1 MVDSATE
8 FRKNGFNDEDAAQLA
23 RISSMFQ
30 NVADETISAGDSAQ
44 FLISQLIAFNQTGGD
59 VEANAMHIADSLN
72 EVANQFAVGTGDLAT
87 GLKVVASSSA
97 GMGNS
102 LEETIGL
109 LVSITEQTKN
119 ASKSARSVNSI
130 MSNLAQVLDEGSS
143 NGKKIIEIF
152 EDLGLQMYDT
162 NGQLKSGFD
171 LLEELSGKWNT
182 LDGNTQKYIATTIA
196 GTTQLNG
203 FLALMN
209 NFSHAIDATD
219 TALDSQGS
227 AIQENDRYMESI
239 SAKLAQLNST
249 FQNFANNVISSDL
262 VKVLLDIANGLLKI
276 ANTPLGQVVTQI
288 TLLSAIGWGAT
299 SLVNA
304 LGIFQAASGQFYN
317 FARMLKDVAFAAS
330 GAQGP
335 LAGVAAEGLTLTTAL
350 GGALPVIVAVA
361 GALVVGGVLW
371 KATEDIRKSYEEL
384 TNEIQISTDKIQD
397 NKDRLAEINNMG
409 WNEKTPEIVAEKEA
423 LEKENQELQNQID
436 KLDELAKKKLT
447 KSAKNT
453 LAAGT
458 VSESKYGVTG
468 IVGEYAGMMSELEGK
483 GFDTLDELIEYLT
496 DRIPRAQAKTKE
508 GLEELGVSFG
518 KVRVEVDKNGQ
529 EYEEAL
535 IEKAN
540 ELHSVLE
547 TTHELNDEQ
556 IKDYEEITS
565 KLEDVADAHDV
576 LADGAT
582 DARDALDQLTGAY
595 EENSSQAAFNA
606 ENTALTKE
614 QVNELISKYPQLK
627 AAIQQ
632 VNGVN
637 YLNVESLK
645 AVTGASEQ
653 EVASMYD
660 AIAATVAFNNT
671 QLDLSQQVAEIY
683 RLGEAMGVVQSEL
696 IAFKA
701 GVGQDS
707 QIDYILQEAALS
719 GKSMTRK
726 QAEEVYLQSVMNRWK
741 AKTSFSDRV
750 NKVELGGT
758 GGGGGGGGTS
768 SGSKATKATQ
778 KEETAEEKLA
788 KAIKAANE
796 AYNEQISILENRMYI
811 LEQQAPEDPLA
822 SEEAL
827 NQYKSIQEQ
836 KIAYYKQ
843 MQKETHDLAEQYRK
857 LGVAEES
864 STLTDLGKK
873 WWQYQKEIKDVY
885 ASISDY
891 TDQFAD
897 KLKEKAEEVRQKAVE
912 EAEAMREAQKKALE
926 KQKSDYEIAISY
938 VISKIDDEIS
948 TRQDLR
954 DETEKNWND
963 KIQALQDVNDELDKQ
978 IEREELLDALAKA
991 RNKKVYA
998 FVNGQFQY
1006 IQDTEAISAAQ
1017 ANLDAYDRERAL
1029 EQEVNNLNKLKDEA
1043 LAAIDKQIE
1052 GWKKYR
1058 DEWSKITTQ
1067 YTNQQNKLIAEQ
1079 VLHIDLEQKNWEERL
1094 GNAQSFAD
1102 KYNAILSSLKSIQ
1115 TDTLIGDAAYTT
1127 NGSSGMSA
1135 ADARALAKAGEDYN
1149 NAQTDEDRRKAHAR
1163 AEAIRAKYGYSG
1175 GVTGSEYI
1183 PTGGS
1188 SSGGG
1193 SSSKGSSSSNKTS
1206 STSTNKGTSSSR
1218 PSQDIGGRANNPGK
1232 YAEGTFS
1239 ARGGLSIVGE
1249 KGPELR
1255 VLNSGDGILPN
1266 SITKNLWDWGKINP
1280 SNFSGNN
1287 VTNMTVSNVTLPNV
1301 KNAEDFVAG
1310 LKNLAMQR
1318 SFKR

>member
-1 MVDSATE
+1 MVKNFLE
-8 FRKNGFNDEDAAQLA
+8 FVNNLLKLA
-23 RISSMFQ
+23 NTDFGKVVTQFGIL
-30 NVADETISAGDSAQ
+30 TGLGWGAGELVKVSKIIPII
-44 FLISQLIAFNQTGGD
+44 ISQFT
-59 VEANAMHIADSLN
+59 SL
-72 EVANQFAVGTGDLAT
+72 G
-87 GLKVVASSSA
+87 
-97 GMGNS
+97 
-102 LEETIGL
+102 
-109 LVSITEQTKN
+109 
-119 ASKSARSVNSI
+119 
-130 MSNLAQVLDEGSS
+130 
-143 NGKKIIEIF
+143 
-152 EDLGLQMYDT
+152 
-162 NGQLKSGFD
+162 
-171 LLEELSGKWNT
+171 
-182 LDGNTQKYIATTIA
+182 TIA
-196 GTTQLNG
+196 GAAG
-203 FLALMN
+203 AAGGIKSLA
-209 NFSHAIDATD
+209 DA
-219 TALDSQGS
+219 
-227 AIQENDRYMESI
+227 
-239 SAKLAQLNST
+239 
-249 FQNFANNVISSDL
+249 
-262 VKVLLDIANGLLKI
+262 
-276 ANTPLGQVVTQI
+276 
-288 TLLSAIGWGAT
+288 GAAA
-299 SLVNA
+299 SLV
-304 LGIFQAASGQFYN
+304 LESSLLPVVMTI
-317 FARMLKDVAFAAS
+317 
-330 GAQGP
+330 
-335 LAGVAAEGLTLTTAL
+335 AGVLM
-350 GGALPVIVAVA
+350 
-361 GALVVGGVLW
+361 VGGYLW
-371 KATEDIRKSYEEL
+371 KATEDYRKSFSEL
-384 TNEIQISTDKIQD
+384 STEIEDGTSKLETNK
-397 NKDRLAEINNMG
+397 KRLEEINNLS
-409 WNEKTPEIVAEKEA
+409 WDEKTPAIESERKA
-423 LEKENQELQNQID
+423 LEKENEELEKQ
-436 KLDELAKKKLT
+436 LKKLNKIKDAKESTALDGTVTEKRYTVT
-447 KSAKNT
+447 KATGKYSKYSDLLTNVDFSSYEE
-453 LAAGT
+453 LEKYLSERIPEAAG
-458 VSESKYGVTG
+458 
-468 IVGEYAGMMSELEGK
+468 
-483 GFDTLDELIEYLT
+483 
-496 DRIPRAQAKTKE
+496 KTKE
-508 GLEELGVSFG
+508 QLESMGITLGVVERTVYKTGEAYQSALIDKAHDLTASLLSGKTSAEEQKEAYEETISTLTEYADKQDALGVSS
-518 KVRVEVDKNGQ
+518 DD
-529 EYEEAL
+529 
-535 IEKAN
+535 
-540 ELHSVLE
+540 
-547 TTHELNDEQ
+547 T
-556 IKDYEEITS
+556 
-565 KLEDVADAHDV
+565 
-576 LADGAT
+576 
-582 DARDALDQLTGAY
+582 RDAIDRLTNAFEINAAITGEAIGQMAIA
-595 EENSSQAAFNA
+595 SSEVEKLKA
-606 ENTALTKE
+606 
-614 QVNELISKYPQLK
+614 KYPQLTS
-627 AAIQQ
+627 ALQN
-632 VNGVN
+632 VNGVY
-637 YLNVESLK
+637 YLNVDALK
-645 AVTGASEQ
+645 AVTGATKE
-653 EVASMYD
+653 EVAEMYN
-660 AIAATVAFNNT
+660 AVAATIAFNNQAIDGT
-671 QLDLSQQVAEIY
+671 QKLTVLKQ
-683 RLGEAMGVVQSEL
+683 
-696 IAFKA
+696 IAAAA
-701 GVGQDS
+701 GVTQDLLNGFGS
-707 QIDYILQEAALS
+707 SEARYNQSLRRLTNQGMKMEDASNQILS
-719 GKSMTRK
+719 GLWNKWMSTVDFSSK
-726 QAEEVYLQSVMNRWK
+726 VTP
-741 AKTSFSDRV
+741 KTPTST
-750 NKVELGGT
+750 GGT
-758 GGGGGGGGTS
+758 T
-768 SGSKATKATQ
+768 SGSSAAKDTQ

-811 LEQQAPEDPLA
+811 LEQQTPEDPLA

-843 MQKETHDLAEQYRK
+843 MQQETHDLAEQYRK

-897 KLKEKAEEVRQKAVE
+897 KLKEKAEEVRQKAIE

-1029 EQEVNNLNKLKDEA
+1029 EQEVSNLNKLKDEA

-1058 DEWSKITTQ
+1058 DEWSKVTTQ

-1102 KYNAILSSLKSIQ
+1102 KYNAILASLKSIQ
-1115 TDTLIGDAAYTT
+1115 TGTLIGDAAYTT
-1127 NGSSGMSA
+1127 SGNSGMSD

-1149 NAQTDEDRRKAHAR
+1149 NAKTDEDRRKAHAR

-1193 SSSKGSSSSNKTS
+1193 GGSSNKGSSSSNKTS
-1206 STSTNKGTSSSR
+1206 STSTNKGTSSSSSR

>member
-1 MVDSATE
+1 MVDSAAE

-59 VEANAMHIADSLN
+59 VEANAIHIADSLN

-119 ASKSARSVNSI
+119 ASKSARSVNAI

-143 NGKKIIEIF
+143 NGKKITEIF

-171 LLEELSGKWNT
+171 LLKELNSKWNT

-209 NFSHAIDATD
+209 NFGHAVDATD
-219 TALDSQGS
+219 TALNSQGS

-249 FQNFANNVISSDL
+249 FQDFANNVIGSDL

-304 LGIFQAASGQFYN
+304 LGIFQTVSGQFYN

-330 GAQGP
+330 AAQGP
-335 LAGVAAEGLTLTTAL
+335 LAGVAAEGLTLTTVL
-350 GGALPVIVAVA
+350 GGILPVIGLVA
-361 GALVVGGVLW
+361 GALVVGGYLW
-371 KATEDIRKSYEEL
+371 KATEDYRKSFSEL
-384 TNEIQISTDKIQD
+384 STEIEDSTSRLETNK
-397 NKDRLAEINNMG
+397 KRLEEINNLS
-409 WNEKTPEIVAEKEA
+409 WDEKTPAIDNERKA
-423 LEKENQELQNQID
+423 LEKENEELEKQI
-436 KLDELAKKKLT
+436 KKLS
-447 KSAKNT
+447 KLKDAKESTALDGTVTEKRYTVTDATGKYGKYSDLLTNVDFSSYEE
-453 LAAGT
+453 LEKYLGERIPEAAG
-458 VSESKYGVTG
+458 
-468 IVGEYAGMMSELEGK
+468 
-483 GFDTLDELIEYLT
+483 
-496 DRIPRAQAKTKE
+496 KTKE
-508 GLEELGVSFG
+508 QLESMGITLGVVERTVYKTGEAYQSALIDKAHDLTASLLSGKTSAEKQKEAYEETISTLTEYADKQDALGVSS
-518 KVRVEVDKNGQ
+518 DD
-529 EYEEAL
+529 
-535 IEKAN
+535 
-540 ELHSVLE
+540 
-547 TTHELNDEQ
+547 T
-556 IKDYEEITS
+556 
-565 KLEDVADAHDV
+565 
-576 LADGAT
+576 
-582 DARDALDQLTGAY
+582 RDAIDRLTNAF
-595 EENSSQAAFNA
+595 EINSAVTGEAIGQMAVASSEA
-606 ENTALTKE
+606 EKLKA
-614 QVNELISKYPQLK
+614 KYPQL
-627 AAIQQ
+627 ASALQN
-632 VNGVN
+632 VNGVY
-637 YLNVESLK
+637 YLNVDALK
-645 AVTGASEQ
+645 AVTGATKE
-653 EVASMYD
+653 EVAEMYN
-660 AIAATVAFNNT
+660 AVAATIAFNNQAIDGT
-671 QLDLSQQVAEIY
+671 QKLAVLKQ
-683 RLGEAMGVVQSEL
+683 
-696 IAFKA
+696 IAAAA
-701 GVGQDS
+701 GVTQD
-707 QIDYILQEAALS
+707 LLS
-719 GKSMTRK
+719 GFGSSEAR
-726 QAEEVYLQSVMNRWK
+726 YNQSLRRLTNQGMKMEDASNQILSGLWNKWMSTVDFSSK
-741 AKTSFSDRV
+741 VTPKTSPTP
-750 NKVELGGT
+750 T
-758 GGGGGGGGTS
+758 GSTTS
-768 SGSKATKATQ
+768 ASKARSSAAKSTQ

-788 KAIKAANE
+788 KAIKATNE

-843 MQKETHDLAEQYRK
+843 MQQETHDLAEQYRK

-891 TDQFAD
+891 TDKFAD
-897 KLKEKAEEVRQKAVE
+897 KLKEKAEEVRQKAIE
-912 EAEAMREAQKKALE
+912 EAEAMREAQKEALE
-926 KQKSDYEIAISY
+926 KQKSDYETAISY
-938 VISKIDDEIS
+938 VISKIDDEIDKL
-948 TRQDLR
+948 QNLR
-954 DETEKNWND
+954 DETEKYWDN
-963 KIQALQDVNDELDKQ
+963 KIQALQDANDELDKQ

-1006 IQDTEAISAAQ
+1006 IQDTEAVSAAQ

-1029 EQEVNNLNKLKDEA
+1029 TQEVKNLNKLKDEA

-1052 GWKKYR
+1052 GWEKYR
-1058 DEWSKITTQ
+1058 DEWSKVTTQ

-1079 VLHIDLEQKNWEERL
+1079 VLGVDLEQKNWEKRL
-1094 GNAQSFAD
+1094 SNVQSFAD
-1102 KYNAILSSLKSIQ
+1102 KYNAILASLKSIQ
-1115 TDTLIGDAAYTT
+1115 EGTIIGDAAYTPGAGGV
-1127 NGSSGMSA
+1127 GSSGMSD
-1135 ADARALAKAGEDYN
+1135 ADKRALAKAGEDYN
-1149 NAQTDEDRRKAHAR
+1149 NAKTDEDRRKAHAR

-1193 SSSKGSSSSNKTS
+1193 GSSNKGSSSSNKTS
-1206 STSTNKGTSSSR
+1206 STSTNKGSSSSR
-1218 PSQDIGGRANNPGK
+1218 PSQDIGGRANNPGR
-1232 YAEGTFS
+1232 YAEGTLN

-1255 VLNSGDGILPN
+1255 VLNNGDGILPN

-1280 SNFSGNN
+1280 SSFSGNN

>member
-59 VEANAMHIADSLN
+59 VEANAIHIADSLN

-119 ASKSARSVNSI
+119 ASKSARSVNAI

-171 LLEELSGKWNT
+171 LLEELNGKWNT

-209 NFSHAIDATD
+209 NFSHAVDATD
-219 TALDSQGS
+219 TALNSQGS

-249 FQNFANNVISSDL
+249 FQEFANNVIGSDL

-299 SLVNA
+299 SLVHS
-304 LGIFQAASGQFYN
+304 LKIFQVAALQFKN
-317 FARMLKDVAFAAS
+317 FGGVLKNILFIAS

-335 LAGVAAEGLTLTTAL
+335 LMAVGTAASFSLPLVMGLA
-350 GGALPVIVAVA
+350 A
-361 GALVVGGVLW
+361 ALVAGGVLW
-371 KATEDIRKSYEEL
+371 KATEDYRKSFSEL
-384 TNEIQISTDKIQD
+384 STEIEDGTSKLETNK
-397 NKDRLAEINNMG
+397 NRLEEINNLS
-409 WNEKTPEIVAEKEA
+409 WDEKTPAIENERKA
-423 LEKENQELQNQID
+423 LEKENEEIEKQI
-436 KLDELAKKKLT
+436 KKLS
-447 KSAKNT
+447 KLKDAKESTALDGTVTEKRYTVTDATGKYGKYSDLLTNVDFSSYEE
-453 LAAGT
+453 LEKYLGERIPEAAG
-458 VSESKYGVTG
+458 
-468 IVGEYAGMMSELEGK
+468 
-483 GFDTLDELIEYLT
+483 
-496 DRIPRAQAKTKE
+496 KTKE
-508 GLEELGVSFG
+508 QLESMGITLGVVERTVYKTGEAYQSALIDKAHDLTASLLSGKTSAEEQKEAYEETISTLTEYADKQDALGVSS
-518 KVRVEVDKNGQ
+518 DD
-529 EYEEAL
+529 
-535 IEKAN
+535 
-540 ELHSVLE
+540 
-547 TTHELNDEQ
+547 T
-556 IKDYEEITS
+556 
-565 KLEDVADAHDV
+565 
-576 LADGAT
+576 
-582 DARDALDQLTGAY
+582 RDAIDRLTNAF
-595 EENSSQAAFNA
+595 EINSAVTGEAAGQIAITAAEA
-606 ENTALTKE
+606 ENLK
-614 QVNELISKYPQLK
+614 NKYPQLA
-627 AAIQQ
+627 AAIQN

-637 YLNVESLK
+637 YVNVESLK
-645 AVTGASEQ
+645 AVTGATE
-653 EVASMYD
+653 EEIIAMYD
-660 AIAATVAFNNT
+660 AVAALTVFQNT
-671 QLDLSQQVAEIY
+671 QLDLSQQIDEVS
-683 RLGEAMGVVQSEL
+683 RLGAALGVAQSEL
-696 IAFKA
+696 SAFQQ
-701 GVGQDS
+701 GVGQATTIS
-707 QIDYILQEAALS
+707 SIMQEAVLE
-719 GKSMTRK
+719 GKPISR
-726 QAEEVYLQSVMNRWK
+726 AEAERIYTQSVWNRWK
-741 AKTSFSDRV
+741 GITNVSGKVKTPSPV
-750 NKVELGGT
+750 T
-758 GGGGGGGGTS
+758 GSTGSTTS
-768 SGSKATKATQ
+768 ASKARSSAAKSTQ

-811 LEQQAPEDPLA
+811 LEQQTPEDPSA

-843 MQKETHDLAEQYRK
+843 MQQETHDLAEQYRK

-897 KLKEKAEEVRQKAVE
+897 KLKQKAEEVRQKAIE
-912 EAEAMREAQKKALE
+912 EAEAMREAQKEALE

-948 TRQDLR
+948 KLQDLR
-954 DETEKNWND
+954 DETEKYWDN
-963 KIQALQDVNDELDKQ
+963 KIQALQDANDELDKQ
-978 IEREELLDALAKA
+978 IEREELLDAFAKA

-1006 IQDTEAISAAQ
+1006 IQDTEAISQAQ
-1017 ANLDAYDRERAL
+1017 ANLDAYDREQAL
-1029 EQEVNNLNKLKDEA
+1029 TQEVKNLNKLKDEA

-1052 GWKKYR
+1052 GWEKYR
-1058 DEWSKITTQ
+1058 DEWSKVTTQ

-1079 VLHIDLEQKNWEERL
+1079 VLGVDLEQKNWEKRL
-1094 GNAQSFAD
+1094 SNVQSFAD
-1102 KYNAILSSLKSIQ
+1102 KYNAILASLNSIQ
-1115 TDTLIGDAAYTT
+1115 TGTIIGDAAYTT
-1127 NGSSGMSA
+1127 GGGSGMSD

-1149 NAQTDEDRRKAHAR
+1149 NAKTDEERRKAHAR

-1193 SSSKGSSSSNKTS
+1193 GSSSKGSSSSNKTS
-1206 STSTNKGTSSSR
+1206 STSTNKGSSSSR

-1280 SNFSGNN
+1280 GNFSGNN